1 MKYLVGVVTFIMFMV
16 FVIGV
21 CALDSE
27 GTNLPYLMVGISMP
41 WLAIWGYVQSA
52 KGIEDDAE

>member
-52 KGIEDDAE
+52 KGVEE